1 MNVDEAGYCQPVL
14 DFTMRQKH
22 HPHPRSWTLRS
33 FRFPIFPIRLQE
45 FGCAGVLT
53 PARIS
58 GQKNGRRRVVIV
70 DDSFDAGQLLASEG
84 CPAVRNPGL
93 QPGCKVWP
101 EPYRNAVPWGMA
113 ICNRSS
119 FQTRNEG

>member
-1 MNVDEAGYCQPVL
+1 MSAGYCLPVL
-14 DFTMRQKH
+14 DFTMRQN
-22 HPHPRSWTLRS
+22 HPQPRSLTLRS
-33 FRFPIFPIRLQE
+33 LRFPIFLIRLQE

-58 GQKNGRRRVVIV
+58 GQKTGGGRVVIV

-101 EPYRNAVPWGMA
+101 GPYRNAVPWGMA
-113 ICNRSS
+113 IFNRSA
-119 FQTRNEG
+119 FQT